1 MKLFA
6 GISAGA
12 LIVFVAFAVLVI
24 LTPPSMAKS
33 CGKASWYGATGNR
46 TASGS
51 HYDGSQMIVAHR
63 TLPFGTKLKVT
74 YKGRSVVV
82 TTADRGPF
90 IRGRELDLSHAAAKK
105 LGMINAGVA
114 SVCWVKL

>member
-1 MKLFA
+1 MQRMALTGPSTVSATAKRVTSVCA
-6 GISAGA
+6 G
-12 LIVFVAFAVLVI
+12 LPL
-24 LTPPSMAKS
+24 
-33 CGKASWYGATGNR
+33 ATTAMR

-63 TLPFGTKLKVT
+63 TLPFGTKLKVMHG
-74 YKGRSVVV
+74 GRSVTVV
-82 TTADRGPF
+82 VLDRGPF

-105 LGMINAGVA
+105 LGMIDVGVA

>member
-33 CGKASWYGATGNR
+33 CGKASWYAATGNR

-82 TTADRGPF
+82 ITADRGPF